1 MNQGNRLPRFSDLAR
16 FRVRDILLVSSLYDS
31 FILAE
36 DGELQE
42 VILKEFLDLNVR
54 STPQVTHAS
63 SAEEALALTRERSG
77 YDLVITSTYLG
88 DMPATSLARKLR
100 ETGLEAPVVALAYDM
115 REVQEM
121 SDFAGGGSSPLDRV
135 FLWQG
140 DVRLVPAIVK
150 SVEDRANV
158 AYDTGVLGVQ
168 AILVIE
174 DNVRY
179 YSSFLPT
186 IYAEL
191 MHHAHYLVPEGVN
204 L

>member
-1 MNQGNRLPRFSDLAR
+1 MPQGGVRLPRFSDLAR

-100 ETGLEAPVVALAYDM
+100 ESGLEAPVVALAYDM

-121 SDFAGGGSSPLDRV
+121 SDSGGGPSPLDRV

-158 AYDTGVLGVQ
+158 AYDTGALGVQ

-174 DNVRY
+174 DN
-179 YSSFLPT
+179 
-186 IYAEL
+186 
-191 MHHAHYLVPEGVN
+191 
-204 L
+204 